1 MSAAA
6 RPEAGRRRHAA
17 PEPAARRALSRAY
30 VRAVAARA
38 GLICGGTENDLGFDL
53 FLRSVEIHGQQL
65 WDGGPQ
71 LDVQLK
77 STTRAE
83 VRETVVAYDLEV
95 RAYNILRQENASRP
109 RILVV
114 LVLPEDE
121 SEWVSQTEDLLI
133 VRRSRL
139 LGVPSRGQP
148 ADRSDERSHPD
159 PAGQCVLGPVPP
171 DADGPGERG

>member
-1 MSAAA
+1 MLP
-6 RPEAGRRRHAA
+6 RNLRQE
-17 PEPAARRALSRAY
+17 ALSRAY

-38 GLICGGTENDLGFDL
+38 GIICGSTENDLGFDL

-77 STTRAE
+77 STSRAD
-83 VRETVVAYDLEV
+83 VRETVVVYDLEV

-114 LVLPEDE
+114 LILPEDE
-121 SEWVSQTEDLLI
+121 SEWTSQTEEALI
-133 VRRSRL
+133 LRRCAYWMSLRGAGPTTAQASVRILIPRANVFSVQALQTLMDRA
-139 LGVPSRGQP
+139 RGSEMP
-148 ADRSDERSHPD
+148 
-159 PAGQCVLGPVPP
+159 
-171 DADGPGERG
+171 

>member
-1 MSAAA
+1 VLP
-6 RPEAGRRRHAA
+6 RNLRQE
-17 PEPAARRALSRAY
+17 ALSRAY

-38 GLICGGTENDLGFDL
+38 GVICGGTENDLGFDL
-53 FLRSVEIHGQQL
+53 FLRSVEIHGQQF

-77 STTRAE
+77 STTRAG

-95 RAYNILRQENASRP
+95 RAYDILRQENAIRP

-121 SEWVSQTEDLLI
+121 NEWASQTEEALI
-133 VRRSRL
+133 LHRCAYWTSLRGAGPTTAQTTVRILIPRDNAFSVQSL
-139 LGVPSRGQP
+139 QSLM
-148 ADRSDERSHPD
+148 DR
-159 PAGQCVLGPVPP
+159 AKG
-171 DADGPGERG
+171 GEMP